1 MITLRPLTADDAD
14 FVLELYASTR
24 ADLTQLQGDPE
35 LLRQL
40 VRMQSEAQQ
49 THYRA
54 LYPRALARL
63 IVADDGTPAGRLI
76 VDRGP
81 HEIRLVDISLL
92 PAQRRR
98 GIGQQLLRGLQQESE
113 QTGLPLRLS
122 VLSGNPAIHLYQRLG
137 FEADGMRGA
146 HHAMAWR
153 SDAPPAAPQARTA
166 SAADP
171 GLDALTFL

>member
-1 MITLRPLTADDAD
+1 MITLRPLTADDTE

-24 ADLTQLQGDPE
+24 ADLTQLQGDPA

-49 THYRA
+49 THFRA
-54 LYPRALARL
+54 LYPRALASL
-63 IVADDGTPAGRLI
+63 VVADDGTRAGRLI

-81 HEIRLVDISLL
+81 YEIRLVDISLL
-92 PAQRRR
+92 PAQRRH
-98 GIGQQLLRGLQQESE
+98 GIGQRLLRGLQRESE
-113 QTGLPLRLS
+113 QAGLPLRLS

-153 SDAPPAAPQARTA
+153 SATPSAASPAETA